1 MYSPVSS
8 HPTSPFTS
16 LRCSNAQTTT
26 YSHSRNNSTKS
37 ISTASQI
44 PS

>member
-16 LRCSNAQTTT
+16 LRCSNAQTAPHT
-26 YSHSRNNSTKS
+26 HSRNNSFKS
-37 ISTASQI
+37 TSTASQI
-44 PS
+44 PN